1 MSATRT
7 CSYCGREND
16 YADVLCRECGTEL
29 SFTPRPLRKSFAWR
43 RVWVAVA
50 AITILG
56 GLCLAIAIPIRD
68 YRWAHQKAARTLC
81 GSSLRVLWL
90 EILLLADQTNF
101 TVTQAIAEIR
111 SSPQSK
117 FFILECPATG
127 KPYEINPASEKWL
140 SRDRFADELAIWCR
154 ESHAERKCN
163 AINFRGHRVRLAE
176 KQLPP
181 TKGLTE

>member
-1 MSATRT
+1 MSATRM

-16 YADVLCRECGTEL
+16 GAEALCRECGTEL
-29 SFTPRPLRKSFAWR
+29 SSTARPFRKSFAWR

-68 YRWAHQKAARTLC
+68 YRWAHQKAARTRC
-81 GSSLRVLWL
+81 RSSLKVLWL
-90 EILLLADQTNF
+90 EILLKADQTNF

-111 SSPQSK
+111 SSPQSNL
-117 FFILECPATG
+117 LECPATG
-127 KPYEINPASEKWL
+127 RPYELNDASEKWL
-140 SRDRFADELAIWCR
+140 NKEKFGDELAIWCR
-154 ESHAERKCN
+154 DSHAEGKYDAMKC
-163 AINFRGHRVRLAE
+163 RGHGVSLTK